1 MTSTGSAPRAPAL
14 RCRTPEIPQKMTPVA
29 KMRFHMQNYLPM
41 LKKYSEWVNNDTK
54 ASNSLNF

>member
-1 MTSTGSAPRAPAL
+1 MAMTGGAPRAPSF
-14 RCRTPEIPQKMTPVA
+14 RCRTPENTQKMTPVA

-41 LKKYSEWVNNDTK
+41 LKKYSKWVNNDTK